1 MHVCRHSATL
11 KKDSRIRVR
20 RDFLRISKSGM
31 YFKLEAMVVQCDLN
45 GLDCFRVGFT
55 ASKKVGNAVVRNRCK
70 RRMRAIA
77 DIVANEVGMSGVDYV
92 FIARKSMY
100 SAEWSQLIDSAKR
113 AFESLNRKVQRC
125 AR

>member
-1 MHVCRHSATL
+1 M
-11 KKDSRIRVR
+11 KKDSRVRIR
-20 RDFLRISKSGM
+20 RDFLRISKSGL
-31 YFKLEAMVVQCDLN
+31 YFRLDTMVVQCNLN

-77 DIVANEVGMSGVDYV
+77 DIVANESGLPGVDYV
-92 FIARKSMY
+92 FVARKSVY
-100 SAEWSQLIDSAKR
+100 SADWLQLVDSAKK
-113 AFESLNRKVQRC
+113 AFAFLNRKVQRC